1 MWSAADASSSR
12 LFADDPRAASRL
24 GTDNAWRTHHGPR
37 RVSDNLPPGW
47 KLTQLQDLAASEPR
61 AITDGPFGSNL
72 KTAHYTSDGPR
83 VVRLQ
88 NIGDGVFRRGDAH
101 ISQEHYE
108 ALIQHAVQ
116 AGDLVVASLG
126 EVLPR
131 ACLVPDWI
139 PPAIVKADCIRVRL
153 HSDVNPAY
161 VSFALQLPRL
171 RRETAAEIKGV
182 GRPRLGLLRIKQ
194 LPIPLAPR
202 AEQDRIVAAIEEHFS
217 HLDAVESTLKRELRS
232 IAALRWSLLT
242 DAFKVDGTLPRNWQ
256 RKEIGEVAEVQLG
269 RQRSPQHHAGPQMR
283 PYLRAANVTWT
294 GLNLDD
300 VKQMN
305 FDEDDFETYR
315 LHPGDLLLNEAS
327 GSPNEVGKPAV
338 WWGEIEDCCFQNTLL
353 RLRAR
358 DVDPDYLYWYCYMAA
373 LTGRF
378 GEAGRGVNIR
388 HLGKRG
394 LARFPIAVAPPSE
407 QKDIVTRLQ
416 EQFQQS
422 SECETSVRQAQ
433 ERARALRCSILAKA
447 FNGQL
452 VPQDPDDGP
461 ADVLLRRLSRE
472 KSTRSKRERAA
483 A

>member
-1 MWSAADASSSR
+1 MWSAADASSLR

-24 GTDNAWRTHHGPR
+24 GTDNGWRTHHGPR

-161 VSFALQLPRL
+161 VNFALQLPRL
-171 RRETAAEIKGV
+171 KRETAAEIKGV

-202 AEQDRIVAAIEEHFS
+202 AEQDRIVATIEEHFS
-217 HLDAVESTLKRELRS
+217 RLDAVEAAVANTHWRLDALRS
-232 IAALRWSLLT
+232 ITMDR
-242 DAFKVDGTLPRNWQ
+242 AFYGAGAERTI
-256 RKEIGEVAEVQLG
+256 EIGDFAQVSGGIQKQPK
-269 RQRSPQHHAGPQMR
+269 RR
-283 PYLRAANVTWT
+283 PRENRYPFLRVANV
-294 GLNLDD
+294 GRGQLDLTEVHEIELFEGEID
-300 VKQMN
+300 RLRLKQ
-305 FDEDDFETYR
+305 
-315 LHPGDLLLNEAS
+315 GDLLVVEGN
-327 GSPNEVGKPAV
+327 GSVNQIGRAAL
-338 WWGEIEDCCFQNTLL
+338 WNGEIDDCVHQNHLIRVRPGNELLPEYLAMCWNAPRTSQQVRAVASSTSGLYTLSTSKVKSVCIPIVPL
-353 RLRAR
+353 PEQRRIVEQLDLQLKGIELAG
-358 DVDPDYLYWYCYMAA
+358 MAA
-373 LTGRF
+373 SN
-378 GEAGRGVNIR
+378 V
-388 HLGKRG
+388 
-394 LARFPIAVAPPSE
+394 
-407 QKDIVTRLQ
+407 QTR
-416 EQFQQS
+416 
-422 SECETSVRQAQ
+422 V
-433 ERARALRCSILAKA
+433 RALRRAVLAQA
-447 FNGQL
+447 FTGQL
-452 VPQDPDDGP
+452 VPQSPNDDP
-461 ADVLLRRLSRE
+461 ASAML
-472 KSTRSKRERAA
+472 ERIEAGA
-483 A
+483 R